1 MPEPVQSRL
10 TFGGLVRTLAIVPI
24 KSLVNAKQRLASALA
39 DGTRRTLV
47 QAMFSDVLGALRR
60 TQGVDAI
67 AVVTDDTV
75 AESLV
80 SGDRVAVLPDGRE
93 DGQSQATAIGI
104 AYAREHGFDRVI
116 LLPGDTPLMS
126 PVEVEELLV
135 RSARD
140 EIGVAIVPDR
150 HGTGTNAL
158 VITPPGAFDPS
169 FGPGSLER
177 HVNQARDGGVVYRVE
192 HVPSLSLD
200 IDTPDDL
207 AALWQVV
214 DESQRGAQRTRG
226 ALAQLERTGARAG
239 VGRGRQTIEA

>member
-1 MPEPVQSRL
+1 
-10 TFGGLVRTLAIVPI
+10 VRTLAIVPI
-24 KSLVNAKQRLASALA
+24 KSLVNAKQRLAAALA

-60 TQGVDAI
+60 TEGVDAI
-67 AVVTDDTV
+67 AVVTDDVV

-93 DGQSQATAIGI
+93 DGQSQATAVGI

-126 PVEVEELLV
+126 PVEVEELLM

-158 VITPPGAFDPS
+158 VITPPDAFEPS

-177 HVNQARDGGVVYRVE
+177 HVEAAVGARVSYRVE
-192 HVPSLSLD
+192 GVASLMHD
-200 IDTPDDL
+200 VDTPDDL
-207 AALWQVV
+207 ADLGALL
-214 DESQRGAQRTRG
+214 DERRGVAPRTRG
-226 ALAQLERTGARAG
+226 ALNQLDRSKACGPTARRRPVVESAA
-239 VGRGRQTIEA
+239 TI

>member
-1 MPEPVQSRL
+1 
-10 TFGGLVRTLAIVPI
+10 VPI
-24 KSLVNAKQRLASALA
+24 KSLVNAKQRLAAALA

-60 TQGVDAI
+60 TEGVDAI

-80 SGDRVAVLPDGRE
+80 SGDRVVVLPDGRE
-93 DGQSQATAIGI
+93 DGQSQATKVGI
-104 AYAREHGFDRVI
+104 EYAREHGFDRA
-116 LLPGDTPLMS
+116 LLVPGDTPLLN
-126 PVEVEELLV
+126 PVEVEELLM

-158 VITPPGAFDPS
+158 VIAPPAAFQPS

-177 HVNQARDGGVVYRVE
+177 HLSLARDADVVHRVE
-192 HVPSLSLD
+192 HVPSLGLD
-200 IDTPDDL
+200 VDTRDDL
-207 AALWQVV
+207 IALWQVI
-214 DESQRGAQRTRG
+214 DDSQRGAQRTRG
-226 ALAQLERTGARAG
+226 ALSQLERTGVRSGVMAARG
-239 VGRGRQTIEA
+239 GLTVEA